1 MSIDLKESFQVNAP
15 VAAVWRFLLD
25 PHQVVQCMPG
35 AELDDVAGDGT
46 FLGRIKVRVGPIST
60 TYKGR
65 VQFTLVDEESHNIQ
79 MTGEGLEAGG
89 GTARGTMSSRLT
101 ELPGGQTEV
110 IAESSAEITGRIAQ
124 FGRGMVQGVSQQLFQ
139 QFAQSVKARLESA
152 DAEAPAIDTP
162 AGEKKAISVLPLV
175 FGYVWSALCRLFRR
189 LFRRTSGPEA

>member
-1 MSIDLKESFQVNAP
+1 MAIELKESFQVNAP

-35 AELDDVAGDGT
+35 AELDEVAGDGT

-65 VQFTLVDEESHNIQ
+65 VQFTLVDEEAHSIQ
-79 MTGEGLEAGG
+79 MTAEGLEAGG

-110 IAESSAEITGRIAQ
+110 IAESRAEITGRIAQ

-139 QFAQSVKARLESA
+139 QFAQSVKAHLESPET
-152 DAEAPAIDTP
+152 EAAASDT
-162 AGEKKAISVLPLV
+162 AVGEKKAISVLPLV
-175 FGYVWSALCRLFRR
+175 FGYVWSAIVGFFRR
-189 LFRRTSGPEA
+189 VFRRRREV